1 VPPLF
6 ARRAGHYYEHW
17 TELSD
22 NWVRKVEE
30 VTAEL
35 EALEIPDLPTLEDE
49 AVVLEGR
56 GVNSGYRLLAAYSG
70 LIDNLFLV
78 YQYHFEMLPLAY
90 FAQINLREFCLQAFP
105 GISEQAISDLTAGV
119 ELMQFRPDEELK
131 RLATR
136 AVELG
141 LGRQV
146 RTSED
151 PEATLAELRS
161 GEPAGHE
168 WVAEFESARDTWFS
182 VSMGTGLFHH
192 ERAWADD
199 LSVPWTALAGY
210 VTRIDRGETLT
221 RPHGELLERRDR
233 MTAEYRAL
241 LPSDAD
247 RATFDE
253 SLALARL
260 VGPHLQDHNFYIEHR
275 HHSVFWNKIR
285 MVADRMVVAGVLAER
300 DDLFYL
306 NRWEVGQ
313 ALYDAVYGWASSG
326 STRHAYWQATIER
339 RKGIVTALR
348 SWIPQPALGPVPAD
362 LGGLVGP
369 QFGIT
374 PEAVERWLGD
384 DEGPTDELRGVPAS
398 PGAVEGRARVVLSP
412 AQIPEVGTGEIL
424 VCPATAPAWA
434 PVFAHVGAVVSDV
447 GGTMSHAAILC
458 REYGIPAVLGT
469 GHATRRVATGDP
481 RPRRRRRRD
490 RDHPRAG
497 VHGLSRA
504 WLTSLTW
511 RTPRPSRWTASAARR
526 PASRGSS
533 PSATPCRRASWS
545 PPMHIVAGCEPTG
558 SRRRSPSWH
567 RSTATMTPG
576 ARHPRRST
584 RSLPTQ
590 GWRMRRSTA
599 PTASSATAPTWR
611 SRSAPAPPPRT

>member
-1 VPPLF
+1 MRTAVERRFPSPLDVRAPAGAEGWEEMYPSYLLFSKENAAWENGLFWYWDGLHRPDVEYPFDAIMHEAYMMSVSAALSKIFPSPAGRGAVSRIHNGRLYLADVPFQSDAEAEARAPLF
-6 ARRAGHYYEHW
+6 ARRAGYYFEHW

-22 NWVRKVEE
+22 NWVRKVKE

-35 EALEIPDLPTLEDE
+35 EAIDVPELPALEDE
-49 AVVLEGR
+49 AVVTEGR
-56 GVNSGYRLLAAYSG
+56 GINSGFRLLAAYSQ
-70 LIDNLFLV
+70 LVDNLFRV
-78 YQYHFEMLPLAY
+78 YQYHFEMLPLGY
-90 FAQINLREFCLQAFP
+90 FGQINLREFCLQAFP

-131 RLATR
+131 RLAVR

-141 LGRQV
+141 LGRTV
-146 RTSED
+146 RAAKD
-151 PEATLAELRS
+151 PEATLAALRDD
-161 GEPAGHE
+161 PAGRE
-168 WVAEFESARDTWFS
+168 WAGEFEAARDTWFS

-210 VTRIDRGETLT
+210 VARLDRGETLA
-221 RPHGELLERRDR
+221 RPREELLERRDR

-241 LPSDAD
+241 LPSDAE

-275 HHSVFWNKIR
+275 HHAVWWNKIR
-285 MVADRMVVAGVLAER
+285 AVADRMVTAGMLAER
-300 DDLFYL
+300 DDLFFL

-326 STRHAYWQATIER
+326 STRHVHWQTTIGR

-348 SWIPQPALGPVPAD
+348 SWIPQPAMGPVPDD

-384 DEGPTDELRGVPAS
+384 DDGPTDELRGVPAS
-398 PGAVEGRARVVLSP
+398 PGIAEGRARVVLSP
-412 AQIPEVGTGEIL
+412 AQIPEVASGEIL

-434 PVFAHVGAVVSDV
+434 PVFAHVGAAVSDV

-469 GHATRRVATGDP
+469 GHATRRIASGDLV
-481 RPRRRRRRD
+481 RVDGAAGTVTILD
-490 RDHPRAG
+490 R
-497 VHGLSRA
+497 
-504 WLTSLTW
+504 
-511 RTPRPSRWTASAARR
+511 ASA
-526 PASRGSS
+526 
-533 PSATPCRRASWS
+533 
-545 PPMHIVAGCEPTG
+545 
-558 SRRRSPSWH
+558 
-567 RSTATMTPG
+567 
-576 ARHPRRST
+576 
-584 RSLPTQ
+584 
-590 GWRMRRSTA
+590 
-599 PTASSATAPTWR
+599 
-611 SRSAPAPPPRT
+611 

>member
-1 VPPLF
+1 MRTAVGRRFPSPLAVPAPAGAEGWEELYPPYLLFSEENAAWENGLFWYWDGLHRPDVEYPFDTIMHEAYMMSVSASLSKLFPSPAGKGATSRILNGRLYLANVPSHDEAEADPRAPLF
-6 ARRAGHYYEHW
+6 ARRAGHYFAHW
-17 TELSD
+17 AELSD
-22 NWVRKVEE
+22 NWVRKVKE

-35 EALEIPDLPTLEDE
+35 EAIEIPELPELEDE

-56 GVNSGYRLLAAYSG
+56 GINSGYRLLAAYSR
-70 LIDNLFLV
+70 LVDNLFLV
-78 YQYHFEMLPLAY
+78 YQYHFEMLPLGY

-131 RLATR
+131 RLAAR

-141 LGRQV
+141 IGRQV

-151 PEATLAELRS
+151 PDATLAELGGLAQAR
-161 GEPAGHE
+161 E
-168 WVAEFESARDTWFS
+168 WVAEFESARATWFS

-192 ERAWADD
+192 ERAWSDD

-210 VTRIDRGETLT
+210 VTRIDRGETLA
-221 RPHGELLERRDR
+221 RPREELLERRDR

-241 LPSDAD
+241 LASDAD
-247 RATFDE
+247 RTSFDE

-285 MVADRMVVAGVLAER
+285 AVADRMTAAGVLAER

-306 NRWEVGQ
+306 NRWEVGE

-326 STRHAYWQATIER
+326 STRHAHWQATIER

-348 SWIPQPALGPVPAD
+348 SWIPQPALGPVPDD

-384 DEGPTDELRGVPAS
+384 DDGRPDELRGVPAS
-398 PGAVEGRARVVLSP
+398 PGTVEGRVRIVLSP

-469 GHATRRVATGDP
+469 GHATRRVATGDLV
-481 RPRRRRRRD
+481 RVDGAAGTVTILD
-490 RDHPRAG
+490 R
-497 VHGLSRA
+497 
-504 WLTSLTW
+504 
-511 RTPRPSRWTASAARR
+511 
-526 PASRGSS
+526 
-533 PSATPCRRASWS
+533 
-545 PPMHIVAGCEPTG
+545 
-558 SRRRSPSWH
+558 
-567 RSTATMTPG
+567 
-576 ARHPRRST
+576 
-584 RSLPTQ
+584 
-590 GWRMRRSTA
+590 
-599 PTASSATAPTWR
+599 ASSA
-611 SRSAPAPPPRT
+611 

>member
-1 VPPLF
+1 VSASLSKLFPSPAGKGATSRILNGRLYLADVPFDSDAEAEARAPLF
-6 ARRAGHYYEHW
+6 ARRAGHYFEHW
-17 TELSD
+17 AELSD
-22 NWVRKVEE
+22 NWVRKVTEL
-30 VTAEL
+30 TAEL
-35 EALEIPDLPTLEDE
+35 EAIEVPELPELEDE
-49 AVVLEGR
+49 DVVLQGH
-56 GVNSGYRLLAAYSG
+56 GINSGYRLLAAYA
-70 LIDNLFLV
+70 LLVDNLFLV
-78 YQYHFEMLPLAY
+78 YQYHFEMLPLGY

-131 RLATR
+131 RLAAR

-141 LGRQV
+141 IGRQV
-146 RTSED
+146 RISED
-151 PEATLAELRS
+151 PEATLAELGGLPQGR
-161 GEPAGHE
+161 E

-192 ERAWADD
+192 ERAWSDD

-210 VTRIDRGETLT
+210 VTRIDRGETLA
-221 RPHGELLERRDR
+221 RPRDELLERRDR
-233 MTAEYRAL
+233 MTTEYRAL
-241 LPSDAD
+241 LASDAQ
-247 RATFDE
+247 RATFDD

-275 HHSVFWNKIR
+275 HHSVFWNKMR
-285 MVADRMVVAGVLAER
+285 AVADRMVGAGVLAER

-326 STRHAYWQATIER
+326 STRHAHWQATIAR

-348 SWIPQPALGPVPAD
+348 SWIPEPALGPVPDD

-374 PEAVERWLGD
+374 PEAVERWLGED
-384 DEGPTDELRGVPAS
+384 DGRPDELRGVPAS
-398 PGAVEGRARVVLSP
+398 PGRVEGRVRIVLSP

-469 GHATRRVATGDP
+469 GHATRRVATGDLV
-481 RPRRRRRRD
+481 RVDGAAGTVTILD
-490 RDHPRAG
+490 R
-497 VHGLSRA
+497 
-504 WLTSLTW
+504 
-511 RTPRPSRWTASAARR
+511 ASAA
-526 PASRGSS
+526 
-533 PSATPCRRASWS
+533 
-545 PPMHIVAGCEPTG
+545 
-558 SRRRSPSWH
+558 
-567 RSTATMTPG
+567 
-576 ARHPRRST
+576 
-584 RSLPTQ
+584 
-590 GWRMRRSTA
+590 
-599 PTASSATAPTWR
+599 
-611 SRSAPAPPPRT
+611 